1 MTHTPNEPGSYP
13 ENSLGGTPR
22 GDTPYPSA
30 SQPPASQEL
39 PDANPVSVPGPS
51 QHPNFFPASD
61 ANGLTEPQP
70 YLAGQQIHADPV
82 APAPKNRNGS
92 GLMVGLAIG
101 ALVGGIVGG
110 GVAAI
115 IGDNS
120 SSNMTTTQAPSTI
133 TITNPENATAVSA
146 IAAVGAP
153 SVVTLDVMSNT
164 GSGTGSGIIYSEDG
178 YIITNAHVVTMP
190 NSSLADTVI
199 RVILSDGSMLNG
211 TVVGTAPYADIAVVK
226 VEAEGLS
233 AIETADSAEVTVGD
247 IAVAIGAPFDL
258 SGTVTSGIVSSL
270 NRGISVGSPLIPLDE
285 GTEESEPSNPWDFEF
300 DMPGQQQES
309 PQAGGQVTLPVIQTD
324 ADINP
329 GNSGGALLNG
339 NGELIGVN
347 VAIASTGVST
357 DETQGSVG
365 LGFAIPANL
374 ATRVADAI
382 IAGETPTHG
391 LLGATVGDARMSD
404 QATQQGG
411 LVNSVL
417 PDGAAAAAGIRAG
430 DIIVSVDGV
439 PAPDGTTVSALIRY
453 HAGDSTVDLGIVR
466 GGELTTQSV
475 TLGTLES

>member
-13 ENSLGGTPR
+13 EHSWGVTPQ
-22 GDTPYPSA
+22 GDTPYQDV
-30 SQPPASQEL
+30 SQPAAT
-39 PDANPVSVPGPS
+39 PDPTPVNSVSAPSSIPPREFFSAQDPNGP
-51 QHPNFFPASD
+51 
-61 ANGLTEPQP
+61 TEPQS
-70 YLAGQQIHADPV
+70 YLTNQQFHAEAL
-82 APAPKNRNGS
+82 APASKNRNSS
-92 GLMVGLAIG
+92 GLLVGLAIG

-115 IGDNS
+115 IGDNAS
-120 SSNMTTTQAPSTI
+120 SSMTTAQTPSTI

-199 RVILSDGSMLNG
+199 RVILSDGTMLNG

-233 AIETADSAEVTVGD
+233 AIETADSAEVMVGD

-285 GTEESEPSNPWDFEF
+285 STEESEPSNPWDFEF
-300 DMPGQQQES
+300 DMPGQQQEA

-347 VAIASTGVST
+347 VAIASTGASA

-466 GGELTTQSV
+466 GGELTTQTV